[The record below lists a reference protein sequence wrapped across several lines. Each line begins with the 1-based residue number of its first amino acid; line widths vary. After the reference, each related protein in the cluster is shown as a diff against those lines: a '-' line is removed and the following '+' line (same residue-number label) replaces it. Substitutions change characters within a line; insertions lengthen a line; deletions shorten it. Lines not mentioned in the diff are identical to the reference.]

1 MTIFHTMQASLP
13 SLEIEHRQ
21 AQSSNPPQTQQGA
34 PGATLR
40 IVQRNQAM
48 ATKALLLWKPRS
60 TDFDRLDFSFS
71 PFVFPIASSALV
83 QHTATIH
90 GFGSVSRAKHV
101 AICTTIWPAK
111 HCSAQRLS

>member
-1 MTIFHTMQASLP
+1 LSQNQIEQDSTVNDNFHTMQASLP

-48 ATKALLLWKPRS
+48 ATKALLL
-60 TDFDRLDFSFS
+60 
-71 PFVFPIASSALV
+71 
-83 QHTATIH
+83 
-90 GFGSVSRAKHV
+90 
-101 AICTTIWPAK
+101 
-111 HCSAQRLS
+111 